1 MSESKLEKEHIFIE
15 SEHLSETVL
24 NFEKIPNGGSAAKVR
39 AVIDKDIFTTDM
51 FT

>member
-1 MSESKLEKEHIFIE
+1 MRRNIYSLKVNIYQKLFLISKRFQ
-15 SEHLSETVL
+15 
-24 NFEKIPNGGSAAKVR
+24 NGGSAAKVR